1 VTAPPIELVNR
12 GRRVGTPGA
21 LGPAA
26 IHIARGRI
34 AAVTAFDDLRPG
46 ADVVEA
52 GRLTIFPG
60 LVDTHVHINEPGR
73 TEWEG
78 FATATKAAAAGGV
91 TTLLDMPLNSIPAT
105 VSVEALARKREA
117 AAARCA
123 VDVGFLGG
131 LVPGNLPQIAALHDA
146 GVFGFKCFLVPSG
159 VEEFPQVTEADLR
172 AVLPTI
178 AALDTV
184 LMVHAELDDG
194 ADGPVG
200 GGLDSRHYA
209 TWLATRPVAMEV
221 DAVKLVCRLAEDFGA
236 RIHVVH
242 ISSAQAVDVVAEA
255 RSRGVPVTGETCPH
269 YLTFAAEDVP
279 DGATEFKCAPPIRSG
294 EHRRRLWAAVASGEL
309 GMVVS
314 DHSPAPSD
322 LKCRESGDFLRA
334 WGGVASLQLSLPV
347 VWSGARERDIPLE
360 EVAER
365 MGEMPAR
372 LTGLSG
378 TKGAIVAG
386 ADADLVLWDPEQ
398 EFVVEPGMI
407 RHRHPLT
414 PYLGRRLAGVVE
426 ATYLRGQLV
435 FSRNEPDPPASG
447 HLLSSVSA

>member
-1 VTAPPIELVNR
+1 VTLPPIELVIR
-12 GRRVGTPGA
+12 GRRVVTPGA
-21 LGPAA
+21 MGPAA
-26 IHIARGRI
+26 IHIARGKI
-34 AAVTAFDDLRPG
+34 AAVTGFDDLRSG
-46 ADVVEA
+46 AEVVEA
-52 GRLTIFPG
+52 ERLTVFPG

-78 FATATKAAAAGGV
+78 FATATRAAAAGGV

-105 VSVEALARKREA
+105 VSVEALTRKRAA

-131 LVPGNLPQIAALHDA
+131 LVPGNLREIEALHEA

-159 VEEFPQVTEADLR
+159 VAEFPQVTEADLR
-172 AVLPTI
+172 AALPTI

-184 LMVHAELDDG
+184 LMVHAELDGRADGQAGGG
-194 ADGPVG
+194 ADP
-200 GGLDSRHYA
+200 RRYE
-209 TWLATRPVAMEV
+209 TWLAERPVAMEV
-221 DAVKLVCRLAEDFGA
+221 EAVTLVCRLAEAFGV
-236 RIHVVH
+236 RMHVVH
-242 ISSAQAVDVVAEA
+242 ISSAQAADVVAAA
-255 RSRGVPVTGETCPH
+255 RYRGVPVTGETCPH
-269 YLTFAAEDVP
+269 YLTFAAEDIP
-279 DGATEFKCAPPIRSG
+279 DGATEFKCAPPIRGS
-294 EHRRRLWAAVASGEL
+294 EHRRRLWAAVASGEI
-309 GMVVS
+309 GMIVS
-314 DHSPAPSD
+314 DHSPAPPD
-322 LKCRESGDFLRA
+322 LKCRDSGDFLRA
-334 WGGVASLQLSLPV
+334 WGGVASLQLGLPV

-372 LTGLSG
+372 LAGLSG

-398 EFVVEPGMI
+398 EFVVEPAML

-435 FSRNEPDPPASG
+435 YSRNHPDPPASG
-447 HLLSSVSA
+447 HLLSSVRA